1 MNKRQVIILWVIAI
15 ALGVAVTVV
24 KISQHQASHSA
35 TKRSPGQMLFES
47 FPGAEANSIEILGV
61 NSTVTLNRKDGKW
74 VVSQRGD
81 YPANHS
87 FVNDLIRTLGDLK
100 ITHSLQA
107 GPSLAPRFGM
117 DEAATMSEAHGLTAI
132 FKDAS
137 GKEVAKVSLGK
148 TIESGATASPMGGS
162 SSVGRYVRN
171 HADSSGFYAVSEMF
185 PSVSADPKRWLAND
199 FISPEKIKSITVSMN
214 GKPEAAWKISRE
226 SEEAEFKLDGAAAT
240 ELLDSTVAGSLKSLL
255 SYARFEDVVP
265 AAQVVERTITAGQR
279 SAVIETF
286 EGLTYVVKITPAKP
300 SAAPATD
307 EPAAKDHFLMS
318 VEVSAEIPKERK
330 KAEGESPEDAKTKD
344 AAFIDLQKALSDKL
358 AKEKSFAGITYEVAK
373 RLVEPLLKDRAGLMA
388 KPAPAGTQAPNPG
401 GVQRLP
407 SGMIARPPMPTP
419 DGKGSGVNGQ

>member
-1 MNKRQVIILWVIAI
+1 
-15 ALGVAVTVV
+15 
-24 KISQHQASHSA
+24 
-35 TKRSPGQMLFES
+35 
-47 FPGAEANSIEILGV
+47 
-61 NSTVTLNRKDGKW
+61 
-74 VVSQRGD
+74 
-81 YPANHS
+81 
-87 FVNDLIRTLGDLK
+87 
-100 ITHSLQA
+100 
-107 GPSLAPRFGM
+107 
-117 DEAATMSEAHGLTAI
+117 
-132 FKDAS
+132 
-137 GKEVAKVSLGK
+137 
-148 TIESGATASPMGGS
+148 
-162 SSVGRYVRN
+162 
-171 HADSSGFYAVSEMF
+171 MF
-185 PSVSADPKRWLAND
+185 PSVSADPKRWLADD

-240 ELLDSTVAGSLKSLL
+240 ELLDSTVASSLKSLL

-286 EGLTYVVKITPAKP
+286 EGFTYVVKMTPAKP
-300 SAAPATD
+300 SAAPTTD

-318 VEVSAEIPKERK
+318 VEVSAEIPKERQ

-344 AAFIDLQKALSDKL
+344 AAFADLQKALSDKL

-373 RLVEPLLKDRAGLMA
+373 RLVEPLLKDRASLMA
-388 KPAPAGTQAPNPG
+388 KPEPAGTQAPNPG